1 MTEALMKQGDV
12 SPLPRKDYT
21 LALLRRAA
29 LTGSIPTEQLEA
41 IRQGLYDAVAERA
54 AAYTRGKSTTVTR
67 AQAEAF
73 YRSVLSQLDTALLML
88 PDDAEAE
95 KILREWEF
103 SRLLAEGQGWTLD
116 FYEKSKEMFR
126 QAYKATKPVQTSFFH
141 ALLPDFERFCTKY
154 DARFRA
160 DDTFVQFSYPLL
172 GGVQIPENGII
183 GVLRYYSAL
192 YDESR
197 LLTLFD
203 ADDINA
209 MMQRYADKYL
219 TAREQVAENIAE
231 LVLRH
236 WLIEALCGEPAF
248 AVTVTAEM
256 LETVSAKYAA
266 SSAEQL
272 TGDMQKIIE
281 SSKIAED
288 TALLR
293 YVKAA
298 LPYLAET
305 VIERIAANR
314 LDGWFAA
321 QGADH

>member
-1 MTEALMKQGDV
+1 MTEALMKQGDA
-12 SPLPRKDYT
+12 SPLPRKNYT
-21 LALLRRAA
+21 LELLRRAA
-29 LTGSIPTEQLEA
+29 LTGSIPTEKLGE
-41 IRQGLYDAVAERA
+41 IRQGIHDAVAERA

-88 PDDAEAE
+88 PDDNEAE
-95 KILREWEF
+95 KILREREF
-103 SRLLAEGQGWTLD
+103 SRLLTEGQSWTLN
-116 FYEKSKEMFR
+116 FCEKSKEMFR

-160 DDTFVQFSYPLL
+160 DDTGVQFSYPLL
-172 GGVQIPENGII
+172 GGVQITENGII
-183 GVLRYYSAL
+183 GVVRYYSAL

-203 ADDINA
+203 ADDINS

-219 TAREQVAENIAE
+219 TAKEQVAENIAE

-236 WLIEALCGEPAF
+236 WLLRALCGEPEF

-256 LETVSAKYAA
+256 PETVAAKYAA
-266 SSAEQL
+266 SRPEQL
-272 TGDMQKIIE
+272 AADLQKIVE

-288 TALLR
+288 HKLLR

-305 VIERIAANR
+305 VIERIAAGR
-314 LDGWFAA
+314 LDGWFGV
-321 QGADH
+321 Q